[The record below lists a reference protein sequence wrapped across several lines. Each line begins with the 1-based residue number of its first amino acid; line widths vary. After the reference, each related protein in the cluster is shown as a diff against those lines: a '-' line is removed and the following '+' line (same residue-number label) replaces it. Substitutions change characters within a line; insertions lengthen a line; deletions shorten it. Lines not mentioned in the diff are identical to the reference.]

1 MSSELAH
8 RQRWGCLWASGVA
21 VAVVCAAVAWLRFS
35 SIPVVDL
42 PTEINSPADPRQ
54 LVRSAPD
61 RETSRL
67 AFCAR
72 LDHLVNPL
80 PEYRRNVAFGYVLTT
95 PELPGE
101 RFLVFYVMSS
111 ADVALAYR
119 CAPGGQL
126 LSKGWLDV
134 SP

>member
-1 MSSELAH
+1 MSSKPAH
-8 RQRWGCLWASGVA
+8 RRPWGCLWGSSVA
-21 VAVVCAAVAWLRFS
+21 IGVVCAAGAWLRFS

-42 PTEINSPADPRQ
+42 PAEINSPADPPHR
-54 LVRSAPD
+54 VRSAPD

-67 AFCAR
+67 ALRAK

-80 PEYRRNVAFGYVLTT
+80 PEYRRNVAFAYVLTT

-119 CAPGGQL
+119 CAPDGQL